1 MGQYYQAVTKK
12 GNKFTVYSLQTTK
25 FNGHN
30 YNYYNGLK
38 LMEHSYWKNDFC
50 CAFAEKLVDNPTK
63 VAWIGDYA
71 EPEECAAV
79 KFNYKRVWGDK
90 AVAEKIEP
98 SKFKMSSVKY
108 LINNSKKTY
117 VNLKKYYKNS
127 SCEDEW
133 DGKKYKMCIFP
144 ISLLTAIGN
153 GRGGGDYHE
162 SCGTDYEKV
171 GSWAGDEIYLSNEL
185 PENYEELEV
194 VFKEVR

>member
-1 MGQYYQAVTKK
+1 MGQYYHAVTKK

-25 FNGHN
+25 FDGHD
-30 YNYYNGLK
+30 YQHYNGLK
-38 LMEHSYWKNDFC
+38 LTEHSWWCNDFC

-79 KFNYKRVWGDK
+79 KFNYNKVWGDK

-98 SKFKMSSVKY
+98 SKFKMSSMKY

-117 VNLKKYYKNS
+117 VNLKKYYKS
-127 SCEDEW
+127 SVVYEEYE
-133 DGKKYKMCIFP
+133 GKKYPWCMFP

-153 GRGGGDYHE
+153 NRGGGDYRE
-162 SCGTDYEKV
+162 SGTCFEDV
-171 GSWAGDEIYLSNEL
+171 GIWAGDEIYLSNTL

-194 VFKEVR
+194 YFKEN